1 MGVRSICLI
10 RKIEIMT
17 ITELNTMDLHTINGG
32 TNGDYNNGR
41 NKGAVIREFM
51 LKRIPYFYC

>member
-10 RKIEIMT
+10 RKIEIMI
-17 ITELNTMDLHTINGG
+17 ITELKTMDLHTINGG
-32 TNGDYNNGR
+32 TNDDYNNGR
-41 NKGAVIREFM
+41 NIGAEIREFI